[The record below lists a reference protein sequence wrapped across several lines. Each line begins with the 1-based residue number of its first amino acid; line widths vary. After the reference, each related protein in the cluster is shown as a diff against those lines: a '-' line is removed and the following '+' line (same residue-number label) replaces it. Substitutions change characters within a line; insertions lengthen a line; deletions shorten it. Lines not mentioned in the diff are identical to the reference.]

1 MTESMKVPKG
11 QEVNRS
17 FWTYGTDC
25 SWKRRWVTNERQTLY
40 PSHSQS
46 HSLPNILTAGGVPRV
61 VPRYVQEEKETVR
74 YEWWRN
80 HTCHSLCT
88 LPRWP
93 RSFCPFHCHRVTV
106 TRSSDSR
113 LSDTEHGGRNHVSD
127 RRGPWECE
135 TRVHSFLTRVVP
147 PLVGRNEWLKG
158 VNDVRRV
165 GLRWLPAVT
174 HLVACHAASH
184 FVRRRRWQK
193 KD

>member
-1 MTESMKVPKG
+1 MSCT
-11 QEVNRS
+11 
-17 FWTYGTDC
+17 
-25 SWKRRWVTNERQTLY
+25 
-40 PSHSQS
+40 
-46 HSLPNILTAGGVPRV
+46 
-61 VPRYVQEEKETVR
+61 
-74 YEWWRN
+74 
-80 HTCHSLCT
+80 HSLCT

-184 FVRRRRWQK
+184 FVRQPWNWGWSDLGWATLVK
-193 KD
+193 TVDHYILYPSSKLIHLSLTSYISYSFILLFVVFSSTFWSHVGYFLTDGTVNFLLLIWWMNM